1 MTCVDKLKELH
12 PDWGQDEIDYALN
25 EECPDAY
32 IDIDAP
38 KDEFGILW
46 CGTDRCD
53 ECWNREIPG
62 TEPLTYEHT
71 SEPIGKVTEIIEDEN
86 GVTAKIEPTNSHYV
100 RNEKEK
106 NMATRKTKA
115 ELMEELEN
123 IKNTKEELEKELQN
137 LEKYKQYEDMAG
149 EIHALYMAYVHAG
162 FSEEQAYD
170 LLKTMIQ
177 NAGKITFNTAITPTY
192 KNRR

>member
-1 MTCVDKLKELH
+1 MTCREKLKEQH
-12 PDWGQDEIDYALN
+12 PDWSQDEFDHAVN

-32 IDIDAP
+32 IDIDTP
-38 KDEFGILW
+38 KDEFGFLW

-53 ECWNREIPG
+53 ECWYREVPG
-62 TEPLTYEHT
+62 T
-71 SEPIGKVTEIIEDEN
+71 
-86 GVTAKIEPTNSHYV
+86 NSNDNNTTT
-100 RNEKEK
+100 NEKEK
-106 NMATRKTKA
+106 NMPTKKTKA
-115 ELMEELEN
+115 ELEKELETV
-123 IKNTKEELEKELQN
+123 KESKEELEKELQN

-177 NAGKITFNTAITPTY
+177 NAGNITFNTAITPTY

>member
-1 MTCVDKLKELH
+1 MTCREKLKEQH
-12 PDWGQDEIDYALN
+12 PDWSQDEFDHAVN
-25 EECPDAY
+25 GECPYAY
-32 IDIDAP
+32 IDIDTP
-38 KDEFGILW
+38 KDEFGFLW

-53 ECWNREIPG
+53 ECWYREVP
-62 TEPLTYEHT
+62 EKPLTYEHT
-71 SEPIGKVTEIIEDEN
+71 GEPIGKVTELTMNDN
-86 GVTAKIEPTNSHYV
+86 GVIAKIEPTNSYYV
-100 RNEKEK
+100 QNEKEK
-106 NMATRKTKA
+106 NMPTRKTKA
-115 ELMEELEN
+115 ELEKELETV
-123 IKNTKEELEKELQN
+123 KESKEELEKELQN

-177 NAGKITFNTAITPTY
+177 NAGNITFNTAITPTY